1 MSGTWECPKSPA
13 SVLLEAGGFVCAL
26 SGLVGLA
33 AVSLV
38 LLRQRSRVPFSFSPS
53 DGQGSTPL
61 AGSLGNSSV
70 VIGHKGDWIRMD
82 LYTAERILVETQH
95 NG

>member
-1 MSGTWECPKSPA
+1 M
-13 SVLLEAGGFVCAL
+13 LLEAGGFVCAL
-26 SGLVGLA
+26 SGLVGLV

-38 LLRQRSRVPFSFSPS
+38 LLRQRSGVPFSFSLS

-61 AGSLGNSSV
+61 ASCLGNSSV

-82 LYTAERILVETQH
+82 LYTAERILVET
-95 NG
+95 